1 MDLLMGGFADAAL
14 DALEEHELACFEALL
29 DLPDHDVLA
38 WLTGQARC
46 PEGHDTPLFHKLK
59 RFHDHAHPIHV

>member
-14 DALEEHELACFEALL
+14 DALDEHELAWFEALL
-29 DLPDHDVLA
+29 DVPDHDVFT
-38 WLTGQARC
+38 WLTGQAPC
-46 PEGHDTPLFHKLK
+46 PEGHDTPLFRKLK